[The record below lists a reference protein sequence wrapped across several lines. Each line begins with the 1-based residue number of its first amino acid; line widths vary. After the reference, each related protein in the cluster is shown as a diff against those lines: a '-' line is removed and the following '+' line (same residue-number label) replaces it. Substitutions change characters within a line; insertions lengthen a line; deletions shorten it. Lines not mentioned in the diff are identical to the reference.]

1 MVSAVFPL
9 GSFFATFQ
17 RKNQHLLAT
26 YATLN
31 YDLIWVV
38 VKVYGGE
45 KKKSEVTTDGE
56 KERGSPRCCRWCNW
70 GAVIGALVGA
80 RWI

>member
-56 KERGSPRCCRWCNW
+56 KERADAGGVSKK
-70 GAVIGALVGA
+70 A
-80 RWI
+80 RLLGRS